1 MSMFPLFESSASMLA
16 VILCMIA
23 LAFWLQMFK
32 GFKTLGPALIV
43 IILGIILVNLKIV
56 PGYCDVYGAIS
67 IYCIPISMS
76 LYLLNVDLKKILQ
89 MSKQPLLSIASAV
102 FSVSL
107 VAVLF
112 GVLLGGKI
120 NEGWKVAGMFVGTY
134 TGGSSNLTAIATG
147 LNASADTIAAA
158 NAADYVIGMLTLI
171 LMFAA
176 PAILK
181 NSKKFQKL
189 WPYSFTD
196 EELEGDGETKEL
208 MEAEEWGIKDIA
220 ILLAIA
226 TSIVAVSTKLSEF
239 FSADFASAGRI
250 LLIST
255 LSIIVSQIPAVRKL
269 KGAMNLG
276 LFFGMM
282 FLAVVGF
289 SVDIRGFLGSALN
302 ITLLCFCVILSSI
315 ILHLVI
321 TRLLKI
327 KYEYVLLGIVGAIAD
342 GTTSALVASGAKWKS
357 LISIGLL
364 MGIIG
369 GVCGNYFGIAVAYLV
384 RMIIGA

>member
-1 MSMFPLFESSASMLA
+1 MLA

-23 LAFWLQMFK
+23 LAFWLQKFK

-158 NAADYVIGMLTLI
+158 NAADYVIGMPTLI

>member
-1 MSMFPLFESSASMLA
+1 MFPLFESSESMLA
-16 VILCMIA
+16 VILCMVA
-23 LAFWLQMFK
+23 LALWAQKLK
-32 GFKTLGPALIV
+32 GFKTLGPALFV
-43 IILGIILVNLKIV
+43 LILGIILVNFRIV
-56 PGYCDVYGAIS
+56 PGYCDVYGTIS
-67 IYCIPISMS
+67 VYCIPISMS
-76 LYLLNVDLKKILQ
+76 LYLLNVDFKKIIK

-107 VAVLF
+107 VAVIF
-112 GVLLGGKI
+112 GAIFGKYI
-120 NEGWKVAGMFVGTY
+120 DEGWKVAGMFVGTY
-134 TGGSSNLTAIATG
+134 TGGSANLTAIATG

-158 NAADYVIGMLTLI
+158 NAADYVIGMPTLI

-181 NSKKFQKL
+181 NSKRFQKF
-189 WPYSFTD
+189 WPYSFT
-196 EELEGDGETKEL
+196 EAELEGNGNTKEL
-208 MEAEEWGIKDIA
+208 MESEEWSIKEIA

-226 TSIVAVSTKLSEF
+226 TSIVAIATKLSGF
-239 FSADFASAGRI
+239 FPTDFASAGRI

-255 LSIIVSQIPAVRKL
+255 LSILVSQIPAVRRL
-269 KGAMNLG
+269 RGAMNLG

-289 SVDIRGFLGSALN
+289 SVDIRGFLGSAFY
-302 ITLLCFCVILSSI
+302 ITVLCLCVIVCSI
-315 ILHLVI
+315 LLHLFI

-357 LISIGLL
+357 LISVGLL

-369 GVCGNYFGIAVAYLV
+369 GVCGNYFGIGVAYLV

>member
-1 MSMFPLFESSASMLA
+1 MFPLFESSASMLA

-23 LAFWLQMFK
+23 LAFWLQKFK

-67 IYCIPISMS
+67 VYCIPISMS
-76 LYLLNVDLKKILQ
+76 LYLLNVDLKKILK

-134 TGGSSNLTAIATG
+134 TGGSANLTAIATG

-158 NAADYVIGMLTLI
+158 NAADYVIGMPTLI

-302 ITLLCFCVILSSI
+302 ITLLCFCVIICSI
-315 ILHLVI
+315 LLHLLI

>member
-1 MSMFPLFESSASMLA
+1 MFPLFESSASMLA

-23 LAFWLQMFK
+23 LAFWLQKFK

-67 IYCIPISMS
+67 VYCIPISMS
-76 LYLLNVDLKKILQ
+76 LYLLNVDLKKILK

-134 TGGSSNLTAIATG
+134 TGGSANLTAIATG

-158 NAADYVIGMLTLI
+158 NAADYVIGMPTLI

-239 FSADFASAGRI
+239 LSADFASAGRI

-302 ITLLCFCVILSSI
+302 ITLLCFCVIICSI
-315 ILHLVI
+315 LLHLLI

>member
-1 MSMFPLFESSASMLA
+1 MFPLFESSASMLA

-23 LAFWLQMFK
+23 LAFWLQKFK

-158 NAADYVIGMLTLI
+158 NAADYVIGMPTLI

-255 LSIIVSQIPAVRKL
+255 LSIIVSQIPAVKKL

-321 TRLLKI
+321 TQLLKI

>member
-1 MSMFPLFESSASMLA
+1 MFPLFESSASMLA

-23 LAFWLQMFK
+23 LAFWLQKFK

-158 NAADYVIGMLTLI
+158 NAADYVIGMPTLI

-342 GTTSALVASGAKWKS
+342 GTTSALVASGAK
-357 LISIGLL
+357 
-364 MGIIG
+364 
-369 GVCGNYFGIAVAYLV
+369 
-384 RMIIGA
+384 

>member
-1 MSMFPLFESSASMLA
+1 MFPLFESSASMLA

-23 LAFWLQMFK
+23 LAFWLQKFK
-32 GFKTLGPALIV
+32 GFRTLGPALIV

-67 IYCIPISMS
+67 VSCIPISRS
-76 LYLLNVDLKKILQ
+76 LYLLNVDLKKILK

-134 TGGSSNLTAIATG
+134 TGGSANLTAIATG

-158 NAADYVIGMLTLI
+158 NAADYVIGMPTLI

-239 FSADFASAGRI
+239 LSADFASAGRI

-302 ITLLCFCVILSSI
+302 ITLLCFCVIICSI
-315 ILHLVI
+315 LLHLLI